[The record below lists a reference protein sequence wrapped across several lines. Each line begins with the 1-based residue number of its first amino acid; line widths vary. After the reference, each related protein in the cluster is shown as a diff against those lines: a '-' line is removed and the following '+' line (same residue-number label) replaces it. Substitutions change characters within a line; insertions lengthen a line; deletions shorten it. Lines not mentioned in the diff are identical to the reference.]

1 MVHLRTGI
9 LQEGRQSERVH
20 PLIHAFTVLR
30 SKVVSPHVRVLS
42 LEGELPVDLVF
53 GSANGNP
60 IRRQEYRPQEFLFL
74 WTYGEVRIK
83 ISIARRIELAD
94 EPTRRGRGK
103 MEALFRTCIIKRR
116 ALYSRFEYRW
126 APRPRQPWKMVKT
139 KKEGTPRK
147 KRGIRKSHR

>member
-1 MVHLRTGI
+1 MKSGIAVVGTLIQYGRDRRYAWSSASFAIRLSRYLYDHGSFAPSGTGI

-74 WTYGEVRIK
+74 WTFV
-83 ISIARRIELAD
+83 IEETIFRQD
-94 EPTRRGRGK
+94 EPAFLPK
-103 MEALFRTCIIKRR
+103 HEPF
-116 ALYSRFEYRW
+116 
-126 APRPRQPWKMVKT
+126 
-139 KKEGTPRK
+139 GTLLV
-147 KRGIRKSHR
+147 